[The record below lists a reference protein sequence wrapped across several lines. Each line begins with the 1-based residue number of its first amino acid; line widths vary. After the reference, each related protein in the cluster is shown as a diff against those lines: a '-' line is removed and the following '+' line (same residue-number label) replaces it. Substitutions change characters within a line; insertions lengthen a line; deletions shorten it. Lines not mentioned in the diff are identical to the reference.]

1 MVSRATRKSEA
12 ATERGYLKDAA
23 ALLLSH
29 DRYRSAGH
37 VDDTIEVGVHHRLES
52 LRAQLLERCDI
63 AVARVVHH
71 DIETPEGVDRNLH
84 SSMGRALVGHVEGH
98 GANVISILLNEVF
111 ELARIAGRR
120 DQAVARCE
128 HSLRDVAAQSAC
140 TAGHQPDFRHEISFT
155 LLWHYGR
162 AEDQLMEAK
171 HVRPCF

>member
-1 MVSRATRKSEA
+1 MVSRAARKSEA

-37 VDDTIEVGVHHRLES
+37 VDDTIEVGVHHCLES

-63 AVARVVHH
+63 AVARVVHY
-71 DIETPEGVDRNLH
+71 DIEMPEGVDCH
-84 SSMGRALVGHVEGH
+84 PHGSMSCVLLGHVQRH
-98 GANVISILLNEVF
+98 GANVIAILLNEVF

-140 TAGHQPDFRHEISFT
+140 TAGHQPDFRHESP
-155 LLWHYGR
+155 LR
-162 AEDQLMEAK
+162 
-171 HVRPCF
+171 

>member
-29 DRYRSAGH
+29 DRYRSSGH

-63 AVARVVHH
+63 AVARIIHH
-71 DIETPEGVDRNLH
+71 NIETTEGVDGHLH
-84 SSMGRALVGHVEGH
+84 SSMGRTFVGHVEGR
-98 GANVISILLNEVF
+98 GANMISILLNEVF

-120 DQAVARCE
+120 DDGVARCE
-128 HSLRDVAAQSAC
+128 HSLRDVAAQSAS
-140 TAGHQPDFRHEISFT
+140 TPGNQPDFRHEISLTF
-155 LLWHYGR
+155 L
-162 AEDQLMEAK
+162 
-171 HVRPCF
+171 